1 MASPSPNTAGPIL
14 ALLLSAGESTRM
26 GQLKALLPFQGSTLI
41 EYQISSLRK
50 AGVAR
55 TMVVLGHEISQLS
68 PLLEGTPGVD
78 WVENPD
84 YRQGKTTS
92 VKAGID
98 SLRDEATEAA
108 GILVLNVDQPRTSEC
123 VRRIMEH
130 HLEHQDGRDAPR
142 LITIPTYRGKGGHP
156 IIFHPALVPEVM
168 EIEEGG
174 LGLKALVRRHED
186 RTLRLETDN
195 PEVLLDLNTAE
206 DYKAA
211 LAHFG

>member
-1 MASPSPNTAGPIL
+1 
-14 ALLLSAGESTRM
+14 M
-26 GQLKALLPFQGSTLI
+26 GQLKALLPFQGSSLI
-41 EYQISSLRK
+41 EYQVNSLKK

-55 TMVVLGHEISQLS
+55 TMVVLGHEISTLS
-68 PLLEGTPGVD
+68 PLLEGAPGVE

-92 VKAGID
+92 VKAGMRALGD
-98 SLRDEATEAA
+98 GTSGAA

-123 VRRIMEH
+123 VRSVIEQYIRR
-130 HLEHQDGRDAPR
+130 QDGPDAPC
-142 LITIPTYRGKGGHP
+142 LMTIPTYRGKGGHP
-156 IIFHPALVPEVM
+156 IIFHPSLFPEVM
-168 EIEEGG
+168 DIEEGG
-174 LGLKALVRRHED
+174 LGLKALVRKHED

-195 PEVLLDLNTAE
+195 PEVLFDLNTAE

>member
-1 MASPSPNTAGPIL
+1 
-14 ALLLSAGESTRM
+14 M
-26 GQLKALLPFQGSTLI
+26 GQLKALLPFQGSSLI
-41 EYQISSLRK
+41 EYQVNSLKK

-55 TMVVLGHEISQLS
+55 TMVVLGHEISTLS
-68 PLLEGTPGVD
+68 PLLEGVPGVE

-92 VKAGID
+92 VKAGMRALGD
-98 SLRDEATEAA
+98 GTSGAA

-123 VRRIMEH
+123 VQSIIEQH
-130 HLEHQDGRDAPR
+130 IISQDGPDAPR
-142 LITIPTYRGKGGHP
+142 LITIPTCRGKGGHP
-156 IIFHPALVPEVM
+156 IIFHPSLVPEVM
-168 EIEEGG
+168 EIEEGDQ
-174 LGLKALVRRHED
+174 GLKALVRRHED

-195 PEVLLDLNTAE
+195 PEVLFDLNTAE